1 VKTPGQQN
9 ELTSLHRWSLL
20 PTMFMVGVV
29 AISLGPLLDSIL
41 TDLHIPVSEGGFISM
56 GFALGQLVGIL
67 ILNFLLARVPV
78 KWSLAFA
85 TWLMTVALLIS
96 ATLSEGL
103 WSLVGAYL
111 FVGLGCVFL
120 NTIPGMLVG
129 SKVKHGAPRALLQL
143 LLFFAVGMMVTPIV
157 IGVFLGAGGTWRW
170 VFAGE
175 AGVSL
180 ILAVLLTVLPLPDIP
195 GRENLRLRQVRDV
208 ISFNRKLFATVAA
221 AAFIY
226 IGAEFIL
233 NVWLAKFEIDT
244 LGASKTLASI
254 TVALFWVGIVLG
266 RLVAQPFTHRFAT
279 SRILLVGTATMGA
292 FTFGI
297 ALSQSRLLTGAFAF
311 FAGLGASAS
320 YPLICSYAAR
330 FPKWHAGV
338 VFSAVIFVSGVGR
351 LIFPYLV
358 GPLAAATSFR
368 VAIGLAALLA
378 FVVAVLTFYL
388 RRVAGESGAKA
399 ANPQV

>member
-1 VKTPGQQN
+1 MKTPRQQT
-9 ELTSLHRWSLL
+9 ELTPLHRWSLL

-41 TDLHIPVSEGGFISM
+41 TDLRIPVSEGGFISM
-56 GFALGQLVGIL
+56 GFALGQLVGII

-85 TWLMTVALLIS
+85 TWLMAVALLIS

-129 SKVKHGAPRALLQL
+129 SKVKHRAPRALLQL

-180 ILAVLLTVLPLPDIP
+180 VLAVLLTVLPLPDIP

-351 LIFPYLV
+351 LIFPYLI
-358 GPLAAATSFR
+358 GPLAAATNFR

-378 FVVAVLTFYL
+378 FVVAFLTFYL
-388 RRVAGESGAKA
+388 RRVAGESGAEAVK
-399 ANPQV
+399 PQV